1 MSSNLA
7 ISKPAKNWLNFFKSN
22 PDVRINYRTLM
33 ENGVSRRKSLAILKE
48 LRDAEHIEIVKLVG
62 GGTNVKLVTSDMP
75 RVVTSDVTSLDTSG
89 IAEAAV
95 QLLQLISNSS
105 NARTADIATNKF
117 FDEVKEEEKQVGYDF
132 FGSTSSEDD
141 EFASE
146 RAKHL
151 RLVKQ
156 EHAEAKLAQ
165 AEKRRDRHRSNLD
178 PTLWSC
184 KDVAYE
190 FADRMAD
197 IWSIAPF
204 SVTQSRF
211 VQALAAFRKQHD
223 TNGALETKL
232 IDLFFASLE
241 AEKYTDGNH
250 LWRAFMYKAPML
262 LQTAKE
268 LTVTVEERE
277 TNIIK
282 DAELTSKKL
291 SLFDED
297 DNV

>member
-1 MSSNLA
+1 MSKKL
-7 ISKPAKNWLNFFKSN
+7 
-22 PDVRINYRTLM
+22 
-33 ENGVSRRKSLAILKE
+33 E
-48 LRDAEHIEIVKLVG
+48 L
-62 GGTNVKLVTSDMP
+62 
-75 RVVTSDVTSLDTSG
+75 TSLVSSDSTVT
-89 IAEAAV
+89 AV
-95 QLLQLISNSS
+95 QLLQPINPNSS
-105 NARTADIATNKF
+105 NARTVDIATNKF

-132 FGSTSSEDD
+132 FENASSGDD

-151 RLVKQ
+151 AKVKQ
-156 EHAEAKLAQ
+156 EYAEAKLAK
-165 AEKRRDRHRSNLD
+165 AEQRRDRHRSNLD
-178 PTLWSC
+178 PALWSC

-232 IDLFFASLE
+232 IELFFASLD

-277 TNIIK
+277 ANIIK